1 MKYLNK
7 QGENI
12 KMNRKSLSKEINAI
26 INQIETVQNQ
36 AAEMLDNITPYKN
49 RQTLTTEQQDK
60 QEYLENLLQDL
71 DEIISRLYQY

>member
-1 MKYLNK
+1 
-7 QGENI
+7 
-12 KMNRKSLSKEINAI
+12 MNRKSLSKEINAI